1 MDGSTCL
8 RTSLL
13 RFVFTKS
20 FYVLV
25 ALAFIPLSLS
35 WQWPWLAWL
44 ALAYD
49 LLLIF
54 VAIIDARASQLPK
67 GFGIS
72 RDFGGRFA
80 MGAETEVRVHIQNA
94 SNRSLSLQL
103 KDEFPPQMILK
114 GEREGQVVV
123 EPHSAATLIYGVAP
137 PRRGRFEFGY
147 TALRFRSRLGLV
159 WCDARGAQPTAVKV
173 YPNLRRAREAELK
186 ALGARSLVSAHRK
199 TSWRGEGREFESMRD
214 YVRGDELRH
223 ISWTTTARRGKL
235 TTRQYQIERDQTIL
249 VALDAGRLMTAR
261 IEQETKLDSAVH
273 ATLSLFSA
281 AARAGDNAGLVVFGR
296 RIKSYLPP
304 NRGRDH
310 IDAALEALYAVEPEM
325 IEPSYPHA
333 FEFIAANSKRRALVV
348 LLTDLVDEEGSKEL
362 LTSLNLLRPRHL
374 PLVVTIA
381 DRDLKA
387 VVRGVPEST
396 KDLFTQS
403 VAEEII
409 HYREAALRMVES
421 VGGLAL
427 DVTAAALAPALLE
440 TYLRV
445 KERGLL

>member
-1 MDGSTCL
+1 MP
-8 RTSLL
+8 L
-13 RFVFTKS
+13 RFVFTKF
-20 FYVLV
+20 FYFLA
-25 ALAFIPLSLS
+25 ALAFVPLALS
-35 WQWPWLAWL
+35 WQRPWLAWI

-49 LLLIF
+49 FVLIC
-54 VAIIDARASQLPK
+54 VAIADVRLSRLPK
-67 GFGIS
+67 GVQVTRRFS
-72 RDFGGRFA
+72 GRFA
-80 MGAETEVRVHIQNA
+80 MGAETEVRIVIHNP
-94 SNRSLSLQL
+94 SSRSVLLRI
-103 KDEFPPQMILK
+103 KDEYPPQMILT
-114 GEREGQVVV
+114 GEREGEVQVAA
-123 EPHSAATLIYGVAP
+123 HSTATMIYSLTP

-147 TALRFRSRLGLV
+147 TALRFRSLLNLV
-159 WCDARGAQPTAVKV
+159 WCDARGSEPVAVKV
-173 YPNLRRAREAELK
+173 YPNMRRAREAELK
-186 ALGARSLVSAHRK
+186 ALGARSLVSSHRK

-249 VALDAGRLMTAR
+249 VALDSGRLMTAR

-273 ATLSLFSA
+273 ATLALFSA
-281 AARAGDNAGLVVFGR
+281 AARAGDNAGLIVFGR

-304 NRGRDH
+304 GRGRDH

-333 FEFIAANSKRRALVV
+333 FEFIAANSKRRSLVI

-387 VVRGVPEST
+387 VVQGVPT
-396 KDLFTQS
+396 TVRDLFTQS
-403 VAEEII
+403 VSEEII
-409 HYREAALRMVES
+409 HHREAALRMVES

-440 TYLRV
+440 TYMRV

>member
-1 MDGSTCL
+1 M
-8 RTSLL
+8 
-13 RFVFTKS
+13 RFVFTKL
-20 FYVLV
+20 FYFLV

-35 WQWPWLAWL
+35 WAHPWLRWV
-44 ALAYD
+44 ALAYNI
-49 LLLIF
+49 LLF
-54 VAIIDARASQLPK
+54 AAAGIDYRLSKLPA
-67 GFGIS
+67 GFAVS
-72 RDFGGRFA
+72 REFGSRFA
-80 MGAETEVRVHIQNA
+80 IGAETEVRIHIQNA
-94 SNRSLSLQL
+94 SSQPVSLVV
-103 KDEFPPQMILK
+103 KDEYPPQMILS
-114 GEREGQVVV
+114 GPREARLRV
-123 EPHSAATLIYGVAP
+123 EAQSTATVIYGAKP
-137 PRRGRFEFGY
+137 PRRGRFEFGQ
-147 TALRFRSRLGLV
+147 TALRFRSRFRLV
-159 WCDARGAQPTAVKV
+159 WCQTNVTPPVAVKV
-173 YPNLRRAREAELK
+173 YPNMRRAREAELK
-186 ALGARSLVSAHRK
+186 ALGARSLVSSHRK

-223 ISWTTTARRGKL
+223 ISWTATARRGKL

-249 VALDAGRLMTAR
+249 IALDAGRLMTAR

-273 ATLSLFSA
+273 ATLALFSA

-310 IDAALEALYAVEPEM
+310 IEAALEALYGVEPEM

-333 FEFIAANSKRRALVV
+333 FEFIAANSKRRSLVV
-348 LLTDLVDEEGSKEL
+348 LLTDLVDEESSKEL
-362 LTSLNLLRPRHL
+362 LTSLHLLRPRHL

-387 VVRGVPEST
+387 LVRRTPATV
-396 KDLFTQS
+396 KDLFSQS
-403 VAEEII
+403 VSEEII
-409 HYREAALRMVES
+409 HHREAALRLVES
-421 VGGLAL
+421 LGGLAL

>member
-1 MDGSTCL
+1 M
-8 RTSLL
+8 
-13 RFVFTKS
+13 RFVFTKL
-20 FYVLV
+20 FYLLA
-25 ALAFIPLSLS
+25 ALGFVPLSLS
-35 WQWPWLAWL
+35 WQRPWLAWV

-49 LLLIF
+49 FILLC
-54 VAIIDARASQLPK
+54 VAIADGYTSRLPA
-67 GFGIS
+67 GFRVS
-72 RDFGGRFA
+72 REFGGRFA
-80 MGAETEVRVHIQNA
+80 MGAETEIRIEIQNA
-94 SNRSLSLQL
+94 SPRSIPLLV
-103 KDEFPPQMILK
+103 KDEYPPQMILA
-114 GEREGQVVV
+114 GDREGYVRV
-123 EPHSAATLIYGVAP
+123 EPHSKATLIYALRP
-137 PRRGRFEFGY
+137 PRRGRFEFGH

-159 WCDARGAQPTAVKV
+159 WCDARGAEPAAVKV
-173 YPNLRRAREAELK
+173 YPNMRRAREAELK
-186 ALGARSLVSAHRK
+186 ALGARSVVSSHRK

-223 ISWTTTARRGKL
+223 ISWTATARRGKL

-273 ATLSLFSA
+273 ATLALFSA

-304 NRGRDH
+304 GRGRDH
-310 IDAALEALYAVEPEM
+310 IDAALESLYAVEPEM
-325 IEPSYPHA
+325 IEPSYPQA
-333 FEFIAANSKRRALVV
+333 FQFIAANSKRRSLVI
-348 LLTDLVDEEGSKEL
+348 LLTDLVDEEGSREL
-362 LTSLNLLRPRHL
+362 LTSLNILRPRHL

-387 VVRGVPEST
+387 VVQAEPQSVH
-396 KDLFTQS
+396 DLFTQS
-403 VAEEII
+403 VAEEIM
-409 HYREAALRMVES
+409 HHRETALRMVES

>member
-1 MDGSTCL
+1 MPGQ
-8 RTSLL
+8 SLL
-13 RFVFTKS
+13 RFVFTKF
-20 FYVLV
+20 FYALA

-35 WQWPWLAWL
+35 WRWPWLAWI

-49 LLLIF
+49 LLLIL
-54 VAIIDARASQLPK
+54 VAIVDAQTSQLPK
-67 GFGIS
+67 GFEIS
-72 RDFGGRFA
+72 REFGGRLA
-80 MGAETEVRVHIQNA
+80 MGAETGVRVHLQNA
-94 SNRSLSLQL
+94 SNRSVSLRL
-103 KDEFPPQMILK
+103 KDEFPPQMILN
-114 GEREGQVVV
+114 GEREGELQI
-123 EPHSAATLIYGVAP
+123 EPHSTATLIYGLTP

-147 TALRFRSRLGLV
+147 VALRFRSRLNLV
-159 WCDARGAQPTAVKV
+159 WCDARGAQPAAVKV

-223 ISWTTTARRGKL
+223 VSWTATARRGKL

-273 ATLSLFSA
+273 ATLALFSA

-333 FEFIAANSKRRALVV
+333 FEFIAANSKRRSLVV

-387 VVRGVPEST
+387 VVQGVPEST

-409 HYREAALRMVES
+409 HHREAALRMVES

-427 DVTAAALAPALLE
+427 DVTAAALAPTLLE

>member
-1 MDGSTCL
+1 
-8 RTSLL
+8 L
-13 RFVFTKS
+13 RFVFTKL
-20 FYVLV
+20 FYLLAAAALV
-25 ALAFIPLSLS
+25 PLSLS
-35 WQWPWLAWL
+35 WQRPWLAWL

-49 LLLIF
+49 VALIV
-54 VAIIDARASQLPK
+54 VAVFDSRLSELPK
-67 GFGIS
+67 GFKVS
-72 RDFGGRFA
+72 REFGGRFA
-80 MGAETEVRVHIQNA
+80 MGAETEVKINIQNA
-94 SNRSLSLQL
+94 SNRSVSLIV
-103 KDEFPPQMILK
+103 KDEYPPQMILT
-114 GEREGQVVV
+114 GERQGALDI
-123 EPHSAATLIYGVAP
+123 EPHNTATLIYGLTA

-147 TALRFRSRLGLV
+147 TVLRFRSRLGLV
-159 WCDARGAQPTAVKV
+159 WCDARGAEPTAVKV
-173 YPNLRRAREAELK
+173 YPNMRRAREAELK
-186 ALGARSLVSAHRK
+186 ALGARSLASAHRK

-223 ISWTTTARRGKL
+223 ISWTATARRGKL

-249 VALDAGRLMTAR
+249 VALDSGRLMTAR
-261 IEQETKLDSAVH
+261 IEQESKLDSAVH

-296 RIKSYLPP
+296 RIKSFLPP
-304 NRGRDH
+304 SRGRDH
-310 IDAALEALYAVEPEM
+310 IDAALEALYAIEPEM

-333 FEFIAANSKRRALVV
+333 FQFIAANSKRRSLVV

-387 VVRGVPEST
+387 VVQASPSSVRE
-396 KDLFTQS
+396 LFTQS

-409 HYREAALRMVES
+409 HHREAALRMVES